1 MQRELHLVTRQVQ
14 GMTVTV
20 EEKPRTTSKFK
31 LVGPKEVGYNVKQVD
46 VFLER
51 ARAYFLHTDSHGK
64 AITSHDVRTAS
75 FDPAR
80 GGYSAQAV
88 DAAMDRIEDE
98 FVLREK
104 ELLIAAEGEKA
115 WMMKIGKTASV
126 LRARLHRPDGERF
139 RRPSRR
145 NAQSYSVEDVD
156 LLCREL
162 LVYVEDNGE
171 LSVDVVRRAVF
182 ATAKGADGYEE
193 SQVDAFLDRVVELMA
208 SIDPVPGK

>member
-1 MQRELHLVTRQVQ
+1 MD
-14 GMTVTV
+14 
-20 EEKPRTTSKFK
+20 EKLQTNSKFK
-31 LVGPKEVGYNVKQVD
+31 LVGPKETGYNVKQVD

-51 ARAYFLHTDSHGK
+51 ARAYFLSSDTGGRS
-64 AITSHDVRTAS
+64 ITSHDVRTAA
-75 FDPAR
+75 FDPAK

-104 ELLIAAEGEKA
+104 DLLIAADGEKA

-139 RRPSRR
+139 RRPAKR

-156 LLCREL
+156 VLCREL
-162 LVYVEDNGE
+162 LVYIEDNGE

-182 ATAKGADGYEE
+182 APVKGDEGYEE

-208 SIDPVPGK
+208 AIDPITAK

>member
-1 MQRELHLVTRQVQ
+1 M
-14 GMTVTV
+14 
-20 EEKPRTTSKFK
+20 EEKTRTNSKFK

-51 ARAYFLHTDSHGK
+51 ARAYFLNADTQGK
-64 AITSHDVRTAS
+64 SITSHDVRTAA
-75 FDPAR
+75 FDPAK

-104 ELLIAAEGEKA
+104 DLLIAAEGEKA

-139 RRPSRR
+139 RRPSKR
-145 NAQSYSVEDVD
+145 NAQSYNIGDVD

-162 LVYVEDNGE
+162 LVYIEDNGE

-182 ATAKGADGYEE
+182 APVKGDQGYEE
-193 SQVDAFLDRVVELMA
+193 SQVDAFLDKVVELMA
-208 SIDPVPGK
+208 AIDPLAAK

>member
-1 MQRELHLVTRQVQ
+1 
-14 GMTVTV
+14 MTVTV
-20 EEKPRTTSKFK
+20 EETTRSNSKFK

-51 ARAYFLHTDSHGK
+51 ARAYFLNTDTPGA
-64 AITSHDVRTAS
+64 AITSHDVRTAA

-80 GGYSAQAV
+80 GGYNAQAV

-115 WMMKIGKTASV
+115 WMMKIGKSATV

-139 RRPSRR
+139 RRPSRK
-145 NAQSYSVEDVD
+145 NASSYNVDDVD
-156 LLCREL
+156 VLCREL
-162 LVYVEDNGE
+162 LVYIEDNGE

-182 ATAKGADGYEE
+182 APEKGADGYEE

-208 SIDPVPGK
+208 AIDSMPAR

>member
-1 MQRELHLVTRQVQ
+1 M
-14 GMTVTV
+14 
-20 EEKPRTTSKFK
+20 EETPRTNSKFK

-51 ARAYFLHTDSHGK
+51 ARAYFLNTDTPGT
-64 AITSHDVRTAS
+64 AITSLDVRTAS
-75 FDPAR
+75 FAPAR

-126 LRARLHRPDGERF
+126 LRARLHRPDGQRF
-139 RRPSRR
+139 RRPSRKSS
-145 NAQSYSVEDVD
+145 QSYNIDDVD
-156 LLCREL
+156 VLCREL
-162 LVYVEDNGE
+162 LVYIEDNGE

-182 ATAKGADGYEE
+182 APEKGNSGYEE

-208 SIDPVPGK
+208 AIDPLPPR

>member
-1 MQRELHLVTRQVQ
+1 MDEKTRSN
-14 GMTVTV
+14 
-20 EEKPRTTSKFK
+20 SKFK
-31 LVGPKEVGYNVKQVD
+31 LVGPKEIGYNVKQVD

-51 ARAYFLHTDSHGK
+51 ARAYFLNTDAPDK
-64 AITSHDVRTAS
+64 AITSLDVRTAS

-104 ELLIAAEGEKA
+104 ELLITSEGEKA

-139 RRPSRR
+139 RRPAKK
-145 NAQSYSVEDVD
+145 NAQSYNVDDVD
-156 LLCREL
+156 VLCREL
-162 LVYVEDNGE
+162 LVYIEDNGE
-171 LSVDVVRRAVF
+171 LSVDVVRRAIF
-182 ATAKGADGYEE
+182 APEKGSDGYEE

-208 SIDPVPGK
+208 SIDPLPSK

>member
-1 MQRELHLVTRQVQ
+1 
-14 GMTVTV
+14 MTVDET
-20 EEKPRTTSKFK
+20 PRTNSKFK

-51 ARAYFLHTDSHGK
+51 ARAYFLNADSNGK
-64 AITSHDVRTAS
+64 AITSLDVRTAS

-104 ELLIAAEGEKA
+104 ELLIAADGEKA

-139 RRPSRR
+139 RRASRKSV
-145 NAQSYSVEDVD
+145 QSYNIKDVD
-156 LLCREL
+156 VLCREL
-162 LVYVEDNGE
+162 LVYIEDNGE

-182 ATAKGADGYEE
+182 APEKGADGYEE

-208 SIDPVPGK
+208 AIDPLPGK

>member
-1 MQRELHLVTRQVQ
+1 
-14 GMTVTV
+14 MTVDET
-20 EEKPRTTSKFK
+20 PRTNSKFK

-51 ARAYFLHTDSHGK
+51 ARAYFLNADSTGK
-64 AITSHDVRTAS
+64 AITSLDVRTAS

-104 ELLIAAEGEKA
+104 ELLIAADGEKA

-139 RRPSRR
+139 RRASRKSV
-145 NAQSYSVEDVD
+145 QSYNIKDVD
-156 LLCREL
+156 VLCREL
-162 LVYVEDNGE
+162 LVYIEDNGE

-182 ATAKGADGYEE
+182 APEKGADGYEE

-208 SIDPVPGK
+208 AIDPLPAK

>member
-1 MQRELHLVTRQVQ
+1 MDEKTRSN
-14 GMTVTV
+14 
-20 EEKPRTTSKFK
+20 SKFK
-31 LVGPKEVGYNVKQVD
+31 LVGPKEIGYNVKQVD

-51 ARAYFLHTDSHGK
+51 ARAYFLNSDTPDK
-64 AITSHDVRTAS
+64 AITSLDVRTAS

-104 ELLIAAEGEKA
+104 ELLITSEGEKA

-139 RRPSRR
+139 RRPAKK
-145 NAQSYSVEDVD
+145 NAQSYNVDDVD
-156 LLCREL
+156 VLCREL
-162 LVYVEDNGE
+162 LVYIEDNGE
-171 LSVDVVRRAVF
+171 LSVDVVRRAIF
-182 ATAKGADGYEE
+182 APEKGSDGYEE

-208 SIDPVPGK
+208 SIDPLPPK

>member
-1 MQRELHLVTRQVQ
+1 M
-14 GMTVTV
+14 
-20 EEKPRTTSKFK
+20 EEKSRTNSKFK
-31 LVGPKEVGYNVKQVD
+31 LVGPKEIGYNVKQVD
-46 VFLER
+46 VFLEH
-51 ARAYFLHTDSHGK
+51 ARAYFLNAGTQGQG
-64 AITSHDVRTAS
+64 ITSHDVRTAA

-104 ELLIAAEGEKA
+104 ELLIAADGEKA

-126 LRARLHRPDGERF
+126 LRGRLHRPDGERF
-139 RRPSRR
+139 RRPSKR
-145 NAQSYSVEDVD
+145 NAQSYKVEDVD
-156 LLCREL
+156 VLCREL
-162 LVYVEDNGE
+162 LVYIEDNGE

-182 ATAKGADGYEE
+182 APAKGAEGYEE

-208 SIDPVPGK
+208 AIDPINAK

>member
-1 MQRELHLVTRQVQ
+1 M
-14 GMTVTV
+14 
-20 EEKPRTTSKFK
+20 EEKTRTNSKFK

-51 ARAYFLHTDSHGK
+51 ARAYFLNADTQGK
-64 AITSHDVRTAS
+64 SITSHDVRTAA
-75 FDPAR
+75 FDPAK

-104 ELLIAAEGEKA
+104 DLLIAAEGEKA

-139 RRPSRR
+139 RRPSKR
-145 NAQSYSVEDVD
+145 NAQSYNVGDVD

-162 LVYVEDNGE
+162 LVYIEDNGE

-182 ATAKGADGYEE
+182 APVKGDQGYEE
-193 SQVDAFLDRVVELMA
+193 SQVDAFLDKVVELMA
-208 SIDPVPGK
+208 AIDPLAAK

>member
-1 MQRELHLVTRQVQ
+1 
-14 GMTVTV
+14 MTVTV
-20 EEKPRTTSKFK
+20 EDKTRTNSKFK
-31 LVGPKEVGYNVKQVD
+31 LVGPKEIGYNVKQVD
-46 VFLER
+46 VFLDR
-51 ARAYFLHTDSHGK
+51 ARAYFLNADTNGV

-80 GGYSAQAV
+80 GGYNAQAF

-104 ELLIAAEGEKA
+104 ELLIKSEGEKA
-115 WMMKIGKTASV
+115 WMLKIGKSASL
-126 LRARLHRPDGERF
+126 LRGRLHRPDGERF
-139 RRPSRR
+139 RRPSRK
-145 NAQSYSVEDVD
+145 NVQSYNTDDVD

-162 LVYVEDNGE
+162 LTYIEDNGE

-182 ATAKGADGYEE
+182 APAKGADGYEE

-208 SIDPVPGK
+208 AIDIPAGG

>member
-1 MQRELHLVTRQVQ
+1 
-14 GMTVTV
+14 MTVTMD
-20 EEKPRTTSKFK
+20 ETPRTKSKFK
-31 LVGPKEVGYNVKQVD
+31 LVGPKEIGYNVKQVD

-51 ARAYFLHTDSHGK
+51 ARAYFLNTDTDDL
-64 AITSHDVRTAS
+64 AITSHDVRTAA
-75 FDPAR
+75 FDSAK
-80 GGYSAQAV
+80 GGYSAHAV

-104 ELLIAAEGEKA
+104 ELLIVAEGEKA

-139 RRPSRR
+139 RRPSRKSV
-145 NAQSYSVEDVD
+145 QSYNVNDVD
-156 LLCREL
+156 VLCREL
-162 LVYVEDNGE
+162 LVYIEDNGE

-182 ATAKGADGYEE
+182 APEKGGAGYEE

-208 SIDPVPGK
+208 AIDPLTSK

>member
-1 MQRELHLVTRQVQ
+1 M
-14 GMTVTV
+14 TV
-20 EEKPRTTSKFK
+20 EETPRSKFK

-51 ARAYFLHTDSHGK
+51 ARAYFLNADSNGT
-64 AITSHDVRTAS
+64 AITSSDVRTAV

-104 ELLIAAEGEKA
+104 ELLIAAQGEKA

-139 RRPSRR
+139 RRPTRK
-145 NAQSYSVEDVD
+145 NAQSYNIKDVD
-156 LLCREL
+156 VLCREL
-162 LVYVEDNGE
+162 LVYIEDNGE

-182 ATAKGADGYEE
+182 APEKGPDGYEE
-193 SQVDAFLDRVVELMA
+193 SQVDSFLDRVVELMA
-208 SIDPVPGK
+208 AIDPHQAR

>member
-1 MQRELHLVTRQVQ
+1 
-14 GMTVTV
+14 MTVTV
-20 EEKPRTTSKFK
+20 EETPRTNSKFK

-51 ARAYFLHTDSHGK
+51 ARAYFLNDDTNGP

-104 ELLIAAEGEKA
+104 ELLIGAEGEKA
-115 WMMKIGKTASV
+115 WMIKIGKTASV

-139 RRPSRR
+139 RRPSK
-145 NAQSYSVEDVD
+145 NSAQSYNINDVD
-156 LLCREL
+156 VLCREL
-162 LVYVEDNGE
+162 LVYIEDNGE

-182 ATAKGADGYEE
+182 APEKGSAGYEE

-208 SIDPVPGK
+208 AIDPLATH

>member
-1 MQRELHLVTRQVQ
+1 
-14 GMTVTV
+14 MTVTV
-20 EEKPRTTSKFK
+20 DETPRTNSKFK

-51 ARAYFLHTDSHGK
+51 ARAYFLNTDSNGG
-64 AITSHDVRTAS
+64 AITSLDVRTAS

-104 ELLIAAEGEKA
+104 ELLIAADGEKA

-139 RRPSRR
+139 RRASRKSV
-145 NAQSYSVEDVD
+145 QSYNIKDVD
-156 LLCREL
+156 VLCREL
-162 LVYVEDNGE
+162 LVYIEDNGE

-182 ATAKGADGYEE
+182 APEKGADGYEE

-208 SIDPVPGK
+208 AIDPLPAK

>member
-1 MQRELHLVTRQVQ
+1 
-14 GMTVTV
+14 MTVTV
-20 EEKPRTTSKFK
+20 DKTPRTNTKFK
-31 LVGPKEVGYNVKQVD
+31 VVGPKQIGYNVKQVD

-51 ARAYFLHTDSHGK
+51 ARAYFLNTDTDDK
-64 AITSHDVRTAS
+64 AITSFDVRTAA

-80 GGYSAQAV
+80 GGYNAQAV

-104 ELLIAAEGEKA
+104 ELLIVAEGEKA
-115 WMMKIGKTASV
+115 WMMKIGKTASL

-139 RRPSRR
+139 RRPSRKST
-145 NAQSYSVEDVD
+145 QSYNVNDVD
-156 LLCREL
+156 VLCREL
-162 LVYVEDNGE
+162 LVYIEDNGE

-182 ATAKGADGYEE
+182 APEKGPDGYEE

-208 SIDPVPGK
+208 SIDPLPSK

>member
-1 MQRELHLVTRQVQ
+1 M
-14 GMTVTV
+14 TV
-20 EEKPRTTSKFK
+20 EETPRTNSKFK

-51 ARAYFLHTDSHGK
+51 ARAYFLNDDTHGP

-75 FDPAR
+75 FDPSR

-104 ELLIAAEGEKA
+104 DLLITAEGEKV
-115 WMMKIGKTASV
+115 WMIKIGKTASL
-126 LRARLHRPDGERF
+126 LRSRLHRPDGERF
-139 RRPSRR
+139 RRPSKKS
-145 NAQSYSVEDVD
+145 AQSYNVNDVD
-156 LLCREL
+156 VLCREL
-162 LVYVEDNGE
+162 LVYIEDNGE

-182 ATAKGADGYEE
+182 APEKGADGYEE

-208 SIDPVPGK
+208 AIDPLTAQ

>member
-1 MQRELHLVTRQVQ
+1 M
-14 GMTVTV
+14 TV
-20 EEKPRTTSKFK
+20 EETPRTNTKFK

-51 ARAYFLHTDSHGK
+51 ARAYFLNTESQGK
-64 AITSHDVRTAS
+64 TITSSDVRTAS

-115 WMMKIGKTASV
+115 WMMKIGKTAAV
-126 LRARLHRPDGERF
+126 LRGRLHRPDGERF
-139 RRPSRR
+139 RRPSKKSV
-145 NAQSYSVEDVD
+145 QSYNVNDVD
-156 LLCREL
+156 VLCREL
-162 LVYVEDNGE
+162 LVYIEDNGE

-182 ATAKGADGYEE
+182 APEKGPDGYEE

-208 SIDPVPGK
+208 AIDPAPARS